1 MDTAKVITPSRAVEK
16 LFYPCSTGYVF
27 VANRF
32 EQRLQLPFYGMVLVS
47 IDGTPIRITI
57 DGRNY
62 EYLAVAVWAKDVR
75 FTVENARFIGVGVN
89 PLHPLFRSFALLPAP
104 HVVPLDREGYLQFH
118 DLMCRAVDSQFTHTE
133 ALTLFNGVIER
144 TRKVLPQTQ
153 RLDVRAQAL
162 MKCLWERPR
171 SSLAELAQHL
181 NLSYHRTSHL
191 FTQTVGIPMRTY
203 QLWQKLYKAGASLL
217 KGASLTEVAH
227 AAGFV
232 DSAHY
237 SKAFQTAYG
246 RCPTEMFKVRQIIA
260 FNLSAFRDTS
270 LIDTTSAV
278 DEQMPPARRK
288 SRA

>member
-1 MDTAKVITPSRAVEK
+1 
-16 LFYPCSTGYVF
+16 
-27 VANRF
+27 
-32 EQRLQLPFYGMVLVS
+32 
-47 IDGTPIRITI
+47 
-57 DGRNY
+57 
-62 EYLAVAVWAKDVR
+62 
-75 FTVENARFIGVGVN
+75 
-89 PLHPLFRSFALLPAP
+89 
-104 HVVPLDREGYLQFH
+104 
-118 DLMCRAVDSQFTHTE
+118 
-133 ALTLFNGVIER
+133 
-144 TRKVLPQTQ
+144 
-153 RLDVRAQAL
+153 
-162 MKCLWERPR
+162 
-171 SSLAELAQHL
+171 
-181 NLSYHRTSHL
+181 
-191 FTQTVGIPMRTY
+191 MRTY